1 MEKDTAEYTPET
13 TVFAALELSK
23 ATWLLAIHSPD
34 REQPSLYPLKGGDT
48 ATLFARLDR
57 AVEQRKKRGRR
68 TPRIVVCFEAGFDGF
83 WLARVLEKRAVK
95 SFVMDSTSLE
105 VNRRARRA
113 KTDRLDA
120 AKLLRTL
127 MAWCRGEHHVVSMVR
142 VPTRDEEDLRRSHR
156 ERKRLVNERTAH
168 VNRIKG
174 LLFGYGIR
182 ELHVKRRYD
191 KIAVDEL
198 RTGDD
203 QPLPPRIA
211 AEIKREIVRLMLVQE
226 QIDVVEEERD
236 AEATNCPESEIK
248 RHRLI
253 ELRGIGPTLAAVLT
267 REVYYRKFDNR
278 RQVGSYIGLAPTP
291 HDSGASESCHGIS
304 KSGNSAVRSVMIE
317 AAWLWL
323 RHQPA
328 SRLSAWY
335 RMRTEVHT
343 GRVRRI
349 LIVAMA
355 RKLAVALWRYVEHG
369 VIPEGAICSSP
380 AS

>member
-1 MEKDTAEYTPET
+1 M
-13 TVFAALELSK
+13 
-23 ATWLLAIHSPD
+23 I
-34 REQPSLYPLKGGDT
+34 
-48 ATLFARLDR
+48 
-57 AVEQRKKRGRR
+57 
-68 TPRIVVCFEAGFDGF
+68 CFEAGFDGF
-83 WLARVLEKRAVK
+83 WLARLLEKHSVK

-127 MAWCRGEHHVVSMVR
+127 MALCRGERHVCSMVH
-142 VPTRDEEDLRRSHR
+142 VPTREEEDLRRSHR
-156 ERKRLVNERTAH
+156 ERKRLINERTAH

-182 ELHVKRRYD
+182 DLHVKRRYD

-198 RTGDD
+198 RTGDG

-211 AEIKREIVRLMLVQE
+211 AEIKREIARLMLVQE
-226 QIDVVEEERD
+226 QISVVEGERD
-236 AEATNCPESEIK
+236 AEDENCLVSEVK

-253 ELRGIGPTLAAVLT
+253 ALRGIGPTLAAVPT

-291 HDSGASESCHGIS
+291 HDSGASERCRGIS
-304 KSGNSAVRSVMIE
+304 KSGNGAVRSVMIE

-323 RHQPA
+323 KHQPA

-369 VIPEGAICSSP
+369 VIPEGAIRSSG